1 MRGQVRPVQ
10 EGAGAG
16 AGWGAGIITSVLLL
30 VGPTLTTVIVAVW
43 SPVVTWPPLLP
54 PELVETVEWLCMLP
68 LLCEDVPPTE
78 GNTTG
83 VGTGAGVTTGVVLP
97 RAGRSSRVAASAG
110 AVTSKRPAAARAR
123 DVRIA

>member
-1 MRGQVRPVQ
+1 MQ

-30 VGPTLTTVIVAVW
+30 VGPTLTTVIVADW

-68 LLCEDVPPTE
+68 LLCDDVPPT
-78 GNTTG
+78 GGSTTG

-110 AVTSKRPAAARAR
+110 AVMSKRPAAAKAR